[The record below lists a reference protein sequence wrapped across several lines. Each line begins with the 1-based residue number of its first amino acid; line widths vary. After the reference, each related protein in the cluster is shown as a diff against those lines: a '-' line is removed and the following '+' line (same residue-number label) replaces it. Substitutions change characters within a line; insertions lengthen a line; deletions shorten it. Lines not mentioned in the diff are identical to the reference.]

1 MTSTMTATMTAYGR
15 IAETVLSAL
24 LVSLPFLFDDTTK
37 ERLLLDVV
45 VTMNLNSLSFGVDG
59 GV

>member
-1 MTSTMTATMTAYGR
+1 MTATMTAYGR